1 MLLDLFIVCACVF
14 CLHVYLGEYY
24 VCAWC
29 LWRSEEGVGSPGIG
43 VRDGFELPWGSWESI
58 LGPVEEHPILVTAKS
73 SLQTPFISAL

>member
-1 MLLDLFIVCACVF
+1 MGTVYMFARVPHVCSA
-14 CLHVYLGEYY
+14 HWGQK
-24 VCAWC
+24 
-29 LWRSEEGVGSPGIG
+29 EGVGSPGIG